1 MSIFFLVQKVTGVIV
16 FCFYGSFIFKRE
28 RGYNKAKPANTT
40 ARASLQSNANGFDL
54 GFDLARKAS
63 RATHGLTRTP

>member
-1 MSIFFLVQKVTGVIV
+1 MLH
-16 FCFYGSFIFKRE
+16 
-28 RGYNKAKPANTT
+28 NTT

-63 RATHGLTRTP
+63 RATPAHARTDPHTVTAGEGRP